1 MNGTE
6 CDCVVGRCTSV
17 QHGSQLVAVASMRAE
32 EPQLAAYMR
41 WLCGTCGR
49 VVDATGRTALHL
61 AATCGHDAVVRWLL
75 RQADANI
82 DVRDAESGYTALH
95 RSIFYGQIH
104 VAANLIKLGA
114 SMNIRDHDGLT
125 PIDHAMKDRP
135 SIVEFNGHN
144 LCEVY
149 VWGTNTNYSLGTGM
163 EQSRSLPELLDAFR
177 KQGISIKQV
186 AMHKFHSVFV
196 THDGR
201 VFSCGH
207 GQGGRLGLG
216 SEAAALTPCV
226 MRLQQSG
233 SHGPDSPAVS
243 CTMAC
248 VGRDHTVLL
257 MENGTVWSCGL
268 NSYHQLGHLPPPPS
282 LLSPRQLNP
291 RSVFAAGESVLG
303 ICASRF
309 HTVIW
314 GSKAVLTCGLNAG
327 QLGHT
332 KGPNPT
338 IVPPKQVS
346 TLSYKNGNVVQVAAS
361 DGATVV
367 AVERIASAGSTYTD
381 IFLLHEFMCRKIASR
396 LVEVSQLAVV
406 GGRLDSTMLDQDQQG
421 NRGSR
426 EEEQKLQILVLD
438 KRGHLFLWQEN
449 STQHLT
455 RCLFS
460 VGRPLMVTAVAAQTR
475 GQLLLVT
482 RDGEAFQGEMKLQ
495 RSSSET
501 TVVRIKR
508 LSHIHRAIAVSSD
521 PKGRNFAVVQAHPI
535 SSLLEVP
542 QMERTDMR
550 QHLENLFQETSEDD
564 TIHDVVF
571 KVGTARFPAHQYIVA
586 SRCEVL
592 EKRIAEQNTG
602 NGIPVIEI
610 IDMRADVFR
619 QILQFI
625 YINHC
630 AILQPGECPIKIV
643 PQSNVD
649 DKDTASEE
657 DQIEIDKIL
666 GSRDPNSIS
675 AFEVYSKKNY
685 KGKTNST
692 KQKSVTNVTN
702 NPVRLVQEAAK
713 KFGLSLLSSEL
724 EKIRYEDG
732 CILMKQGCRPTQ
744 LPAPTL
750 KRGDLHNLH
759 NVTIRSEDGKQLTAH
774 MCVLIARLE
783 YFHSMLSGRWIE
795 TSDSKDSILSLP
807 LPYSVL
813 EVLLDFLYTDSA
825 PTVITSEDLEF
836 VSNVL
841 VVADQLFVVRLKD
854 AAEVGLAN
862 LLTLRNVGQ
871 VLQLSGTYN
880 AEQLKQCCF
889 QYITLN
895 LPAVLE
901 ARILESVDRDLL
913 QDLTKYYCEFIPAMN
928 RRIVTPYS
936 FAPSYEQLK
945 AVNDVHPILPWY
957 EDDANIN
964 DEDYGLLKKVIKTV
978 KKKSRIRKSSSG
990 EGGSNRISGSRARN
1004 ESVGSNNSWGDETNE
1019 DHHDLDLD
1027 ELIEKRNTKE
1037 PTNQSQNDIT
1047 LSLSSLLLSKS
1058 PDQTLTP
1065 TPPKSDSPWVTILNN
1080 YDKHQRIVQARL
1092 KVATAARNSAI
1103 QPTPESFTRLVPQ
1116 SRQQHGRNL
1125 VDTSSPINVAAE
1137 FPELQRSSPPTHDHS
1152 KASSNKHSENKKITK
1167 LSQKQRKKLA
1177 AEQMVGSPP
1186 EHSATVLAHSPPAWG
1201 SSSPSGSFSLLDIM
1215 KQEMHVTKVPQSV
1228 QQQPQMSTS
1237 PGSGSNP
1244 WLRGGKSPQQHSN
1257 NSSTVNF
1264 SDIVADE
1271 KQKKDNWTRMISKPL
1286 QLTQLEDKAIEDL
1299 LVFYNAAGATEE
1311 RITVKR
1317 VITGNVAP
1325 PTWITS
1331 HH

>member
-1 MNGTE
+1 MNGTD
-6 CDCVVGRCTSV
+6 CDCVVGRCSSV
-17 QHGSQLVAVASMRAE
+17 QHGGQLAAVASMRAE
-32 EPQLAAYMR
+32 ESQLAAYMR

-49 VVDATGRTALHL
+49 VIDSAGRTALHL
-61 AATCGHDAVVRWLL
+61 TASCGHDAVVRWLL
-75 RQADANI
+75 RRADANI

-114 SMNIRDHDGLT
+114 NMNIRDHDGLT

-135 SIVEFNGHN
+135 AIVEFSGHN

-149 VWGTNTNYSLGTGM
+149 VWGTNNNYSLGTGI

-196 THDGR
+196 AHDGR

-216 SEAAALTPCV
+216 SEAAALTPCA

-233 SHGPDSPAVS
+233 SHSPDNSAVS

-268 NSYHQLGHLPPPPS
+268 NSYHQLGHSPPPPS

-327 QLGHT
+327 HLGHA

-338 IVPPKQVS
+338 VISPKQVT
-346 TLSYKNGNVVQVAAS
+346 TLPYKSGRVVQVAAS

-367 AVERIASAGSTYTD
+367 AVERVASAGSTFTD

-396 LVEVSQLAVV
+396 LVEVVQLAVV
-406 GGRLDSTMLDQDQQG
+406 GGHLDSTMLDRDQQR
-421 NRGSR
+421 NTNNH
-426 EEEQKLQILVLD
+426 EEEQKLQVLVLD

-449 STQHLT
+449 ATQHLT

-460 VGRPLMVTAVAAQTR
+460 VGRALMVTAVAAQTR

-482 RDGEAFQGEMKLQ
+482 RDGEAFQGEIKVQ
-495 RSSSET
+495 RSSSES
-501 TVVRIKR
+501 TVVRVKR

-535 SSLLEVP
+535 SCLLEVP

-550 QHLENLFQETSEDD
+550 QHLENLLQETSEDD
-564 TIHDVVF
+564 TIHDIVF
-571 KVGTARFPAHQYIVA
+571 QVGTTRFPAHQYIVA
-586 SRCEVL
+586 CRCEFL
-592 EKRIAEQNTG
+592 EKRMTEQGTG
-602 NGIPVIEI
+602 SDVPVVEI
-610 IDMRADVFR
+610 KDMRADVFR

-625 YINHC
+625 YTNHC

-643 PQSNVD
+643 SQDTVD
-649 DKDTASEE
+649 DKSTASEE
-657 DQIEIDKIL
+657 DHIEINKIL

-675 AFEVYSKKNY
+675 AFEVYSKKNN
-685 KGKTNST
+685 KGKTSST
-692 KQKSVTNVTN
+692 KQKPVTNVTN

-713 KFGLSLLSSEL
+713 RFGLSLLSSEL

-732 CILMKQGCRPTQ
+732 YILMKQGCRPTQ
-744 LPAPTL
+744 LTAPTL
-750 KRGDLHNLH
+750 RRSDLQNLH
-759 NVTIRSEDGKQLTAH
+759 NVTIRSEDGKLLNAH
-774 MCVLIARLE
+774 KCVLVARLE
-783 YFHSMLSGRWIE
+783 YFHSMLSGRWVE
-795 TSDSKDSILSLP
+795 TSDTKDCVLSLP
-807 LPYSVL
+807 LPYAVL

-825 PTVITSEDLEF
+825 PTVLTSEDLEF

-841 VVADQLFVVRLKD
+841 VVADQLFVVRLKE
-854 AAEVGLAN
+854 AAEVALAN

-880 AEQLKQCCF
+880 AEQLKQCCL

-901 ARILESVDRDLL
+901 ARILESVNRDLL

-936 FAPSYEQLK
+936 IAPSHELLK
-945 AVNDVHPILPWY
+945 AVNDAHPILPWD

-978 KKKSRIRKSSSG
+978 KKKSRIRKSSNG
-990 EGGSNRISGSRARN
+990 EGGGNRTTGSRARN

-1027 ELIEKRNTKE
+1027 DLIEKNNRTE
-1037 PTNQSQNDIT
+1037 PTNESQNIT
-1047 LSLSSLLLSKS
+1047 LSLSNLLLSTS
-1058 PDQTLTP
+1058 PEQTLP
-1065 TPPKSDSPWVTILNN
+1065 STPPKSDSPWVTILNN

-1092 KVATAARNSAI
+1092 KVATAARDTPI
-1103 QPTPESFTRLVPQ
+1103 QPTPESFTRLVPL
-1116 SRQQHGRNL
+1116 SRQQQGRSQ
-1125 VDTSSPINVAAE
+1125 VEASSPINVAAE
-1137 FPELQRSSPPTHDHS
+1137 FPELQRSSPPTHHDHS
-1152 KASSNKHSENKKITK
+1152 KASSYKHSENKKITK

-1186 EHSATVLAHSPPAWG
+1186 EHTATVPAHSPPAWG
-1201 SSSPSGSFSLLDIM
+1201 SSSASGSFSLLDIM
-1215 KQEMHVTKVPQSV
+1215 KQEMQLTKVPQNV
-1228 QQQPQMSTS
+1228 QQQSQLSTS
-1237 PGSGSNP
+1237 PGPGPNP
-1244 WLRGGKSPQQHSN
+1244 WLRGGESPHQLSN
-1257 NSSTVNF
+1257 NSSSVNF

-1271 KQKKDNWTRMISKPL
+1271 KKQKENWTRMRAKPL